1 MLNIFKFIELKASMP
16 KDQGVLNIKTEKTDN
31 TPSEPVQIK
40 TEVKKEENVV
50 KSEQITQENDEV
62 KTESTAKEKDIKLE
76 NEDEQNVKVDVTSC
90 SPSRYVH
97 IKI

>member
-1 MLNIFKFIELKASMP
+1 MP

-50 KSEQITQENDEV
+50 KSEQVTQENYEV
-62 KTESTAKEKDIKLE
+62 KTESIAKQKDTKSE
-76 NEDEQNVKVDVTSC
+76 SEDEQNVKVDVTSC